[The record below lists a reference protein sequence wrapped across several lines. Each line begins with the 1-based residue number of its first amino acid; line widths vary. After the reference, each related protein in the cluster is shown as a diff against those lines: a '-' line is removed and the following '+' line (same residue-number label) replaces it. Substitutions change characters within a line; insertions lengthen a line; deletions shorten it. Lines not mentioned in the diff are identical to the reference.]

1 MSKEFSWDPRGEAF
15 WLEAQKTSGATDLQ
29 VRFACCRAR
38 GMTATGAARAAG
50 YGGDDDN
57 IRQAGHRAAKS
68 TAVMN
73 MLALAQ
79 AETAGGDDGT
89 VGPAEARRI
98 LSRLARGSDP
108 SVVPIARSASRAEL
122 LVLQVWEAYPLPSR
136 QLVCRGA
143 VWKYSMISMDNPSST
158 SDFLVL
164 GSAWEAWEGLDPSL
178 MSWAGRR
185 SRCAARGWAGAMRA
199 CDETRSRADHQ

>member
-1 MSKEFSWDPRGEAF
+1 MSEEFSWDPRGEAF

-38 GMTATGAARAAG
+38 GMTATAAARAAG

-79 AETAGGDDGT
+79 AEP
-89 VGPAEARRI
+89 PAAMT
-98 LSRLARGSDP
+98 
-108 SVVPIARSASRAEL
+108 ARS
-122 LVLQVWEAYPLPSR
+122 
-136 QLVCRGA
+136 
-143 VWKYSMISMDNPSST
+143 
-158 SDFLVL
+158 
-164 GSAWEAWEGLDPSL
+164 
-178 MSWAGRR
+178 GRR
-185 SRCAARGWAGAMRA
+185 RHGASSPAWRAAVIRV
-199 CDETRSRADHQ
+199 

>member
-1 MSKEFSWDPRGEAF
+1 MSEEFSWDPRGEAF

-89 VGPAEARRI
+89 VGPAEAKRI
-98 LSRLARGSDP
+98 LSKLARGSDP
-108 SVVPIARSASRAEL
+108 SVRIRAVEL
-122 LVLQVWEAYPLPSR
+122 LAKLEREDREFQALTATKHDPIEELRIIAQTSPAFAA
-136 QLVCRGA
+136 QLARDSGIPWDDEPAKPTNGA
-143 VWKYSMISMDNPSST
+143 HAPAPWT
-158 SDFLVL
+158 
-164 GSAWEAWEGLDPSL
+164 
-178 MSWAGRR
+178 
-185 SRCAARGWAGAMRA
+185 
-199 CDETRSRADHQ
+199 DEQEQPDAS